1 MEQIKNESQ
10 ENAVVEGFSFQNIKL
25 LQVLFHNMLSYFVMV
40 ENDIKFFLLKCEIVL
55 DFFFLH

>member
-40 ENDIKFFLLKCEIVL
+40 ENDIKFF
-55 DFFFLH
+55 F